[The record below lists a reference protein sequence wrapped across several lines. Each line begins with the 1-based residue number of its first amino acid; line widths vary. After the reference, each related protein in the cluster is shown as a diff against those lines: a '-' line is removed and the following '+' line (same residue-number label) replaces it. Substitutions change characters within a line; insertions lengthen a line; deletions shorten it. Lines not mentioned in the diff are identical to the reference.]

1 MALWP
6 FRRKSSRKR
15 SRSGAALSDGEGP
28 PLQGHAEGVAAR
40 AVSKKKQRTE
50 PVKLRRRPR
59 TYSFSPGRNDSI
71 RVDRPHA
78 GRQPAGRAG
87 GAADT
92 GQQELAWTRTPTLHH
107 KNNPVPSRRRSSKRR
122 REDHER
128 EAEIKAMSAHMPTRP
143 GADAWTT
150 GGALSKQ
157 SSKRAKT
164 NAAARQWEKP
174 TSNVSLP
181 LPDSIRSS
189 RSSDSD
195 FVAYKISA
203 LDSLAPRPTLRYAQ
217 GSRWTPS
224 RASDP
229 AGSGMQK
236 KRVAEWDAIPEG
248 ALDARKRIDDLA
260 DGLDARDLRELM
272 ERDNR
277 RRERKR
283 QLEQERVERRLAR
296 RAEKQRRDEAEARKT
311 GTPPPENLERGVL
324 GRELVGLGIDPPS
337 AVVTSSKR
345 RTTHTR
351 EPLAELEQTSSKEPL
366 ESFHRTE
373 TLPKEEPSAL
383 ETQTT
388 AAAAAASVVIPVP
401 HPKPPTARE
410 AQASTASQSSLLGGL
425 LRAKKSLS
433 KSTLGSDKDRM
444 VVDDEPRK
452 DSVGSNKHARL
463 SISSFLRWG
472 GRSRRNSGPSSFSNT
487 SREEMQAAAQAQA
500 EALAKLQGEDV
511 PHGNY
516 LASKA
521 GAAPKRTRSRFRED
535 LPDFPLSPPDSRV
548 QSPESEPLPLPMV
561 AEVKTPET
569 ESRPTVSSRLGTP
582 TSAPRHIQGAQPA
595 ATSDD
600 KVYGAQSAEDPYQ
613 SISLAS
619 IDSEGSWL
627 SGRIG
632 SKRSTTLR
640 DSIAK
645 ASHRDHAMTESP
657 SSGTPDETAI
667 TDDDYLSRLAPHRHS
682 GVMTAGRPS
691 GEGRPS
697 SDEDEPMREGD
708 VKWGAVGARPHLV
721 QYHEHNR
728 DTMRSHEVLMNM
740 ESGDDDSEAPISPVS
755 PVSPVSLEK
764 ADLQRA
770 RSVNVRQG
778 HSRNFSA
785 GSAKLLDIYPREP
798 LEQRQ
803 A

>member
-28 PLQGHAEGVAAR
+28 QLHGHDEGVAAAR
-40 AVSKKKQRTE
+40 AASKKKQRTE

-78 GRQPAGRAG
+78 ARQPAGRAG

-92 GQQELAWTRTPTLHH
+92 GQQELGWTRTPTLHH
-107 KNNPVPSRRRSSKRR
+107 RINPPPSRRRSSKRR

-128 EAEIKAMSAHMPTRP
+128 EAEIKAMSAHMPTRL
-143 GADAWTT
+143 GVDASTT
-150 GGALSKQ
+150 GGALTKQ

-164 NAAARQWEKP
+164 NATTGQWDKP
-174 TSNVSLP
+174 TSNISLP

-229 AGSGMQK
+229 AASGTQK
-236 KRVAEWDAIPEG
+236 KRIAEWDAIPEG
-248 ALDARKRIDDLA
+248 GLDSRKRIDDLA
-260 DGLDARDLRELM
+260 DGLDASDLRELM

-296 RAEKQRRDEAEARKT
+296 RAEKQRRDEAEARKS

-345 RTTHTR
+345 RASPTG
-351 EPLAELEQTSSKEPL
+351 EPLSELEQTSSKEPL
-366 ESFHRTE
+366 ESFHRSE
-373 TLPKEEPSAL
+373 TLPKEEST
-383 ETQTT
+383 ETDHQ
-388 AAAAAASVVIPVP
+388 AAAASTAAHTKLPA
-401 HPKPPTARE
+401 ARE
-410 AQASTASQSSLLGGL
+410 AQASTASQGSLLGGL

-463 SISSFLRWG
+463 SITSFLRWG

-511 PHGNY
+511 SHPNY
-516 LASKA
+516 LASKV

-548 QSPESEPLPLPMV
+548 QSPESEPPPLPMV

-582 TSAPRHIQGAQPA
+582 SSAPRLIEGAQA
-595 ATSDD
+595 ASRSDD
-600 KVYGAQSAEDPYQ
+600 KVYGAQSVEDPYQ

-632 SKRSTTLR
+632 SKRSATLR

-645 ASHRDHAMTESP
+645 ANHRDHAMTESP
-657 SSGTPDETAI
+657 SSGTPDEAAI
-667 TDDDYLSRLAPHRHS
+667 TDDDYLSRLAPRRHS
-682 GVMTAGRPS
+682 GVAMAGRPS

-721 QYHEHNR
+721 QYHLHNR

-740 ESGDDDSEAPISPVS
+740 ESGDDDSEVSPVS

-764 ADLQRA
+764 ADVQRA
-770 RSVNVRQG
+770 RSVNVGQG

-785 GSAKLLDIYPREP
+785 GSARLLDIYPRES
-798 LEQRQ
+798 LEKH
-803 A
+803 